1 MFELKML
8 TLKIT
13 RYEVAIVFGLK
24 IVIKEKE
31 IE

>member
-8 TLKIT
+8 TLKMT
-13 RYEVAIVFGLK
+13 KYEVAIVFGLK
-24 IVIKEKE
+24 IIIKKKE